1 MDFGNL
7 NSIEENRMDRDIFNL
22 ADQINIGEARKQ
34 ISFIYKQARENSKPT
49 KCALCGKTT
58 TSFCNSHSVPRFVLE
73 SISDSGMVLTSNALV
88 GFDLMDEK
96 EGLNKA
102 GTFHYICN
110 ECDGKWFHNYE
121 NPDLLLQTPN
131 DRVLAEIALKD
142 SLLMLSKRNFELEL
156 NRLLLKKNP
165 NAILN
170 LSAASRAYALDARD
184 FELEKQRYIN
194 IIDNGLE
201 NCFHVLFY
209 CVLPYTLPL
218 ATQTGIALSTDIEGR
233 IVNNLLDYS
242 EDVYIQTMHLCFFP
256 LDGKSVVIAFY
267 HKDDRKYKHLRHQL
281 NRMSN
286 EDKLKYLNYILF
298 QYAENYY
305 FSQTISDIVKG
316 NKQFQKLSRESNGNP
331 DFGIMSLKDIMVP
344 YENVDI
350 NDIPNLLASNYS
362 LEQFKGE

>member
-1 MDFGNL
+1 MEFEL
-7 NSIEENRMDRDIFNL
+7 YWENRMKRDIYNL

-34 ISFIYKQARENSKPT
+34 ISSIYKQARENSKPT

-73 SISDSGMVLTSNALV
+73 SISDSGIVLTSNALV

-102 GTFHYICN
+102 GTFHYICK

-121 NPDLLLQTPN
+121 NPETLLLTPN

-142 SLLMLSKRNFELEL
+142 SILMLSKRNFELEL
-156 NRLLLKKNP
+156 NRLLLEKKP
-165 NAILN
+165 SAILN
-170 LSAASRAYALDARD
+170 LSAVSEAYALDARD
-184 FELEKQRYIN
+184 FELEKQRYIS

-209 CVLPYTLPL
+209 CVLPYTIPL

-233 IVNNLLDYS
+233 IVNDLMDFS
-242 EDVYIQTMHLCFFP
+242 DDVYIQTMHLCFFP

-267 HKDDRKYKHLRHQL
+267 HKDDRNYKHLRHQL
-281 NRMSN
+281 NRMSK

-298 QYAENYY
+298 QYAENYF
-305 FSQTISDIVKG
+305 FSKTINDVVKG
-316 NKQFQKLSRESNGNP
+316 NEQFQKLSRESNGNP
-331 DFGIMSLKDIMVP
+331 DFGFMSLKDFMVP

-350 NDIPNLLASNYS
+350 NDIPNLLADNYS
-362 LEQFKGE
+362 LEQFKGD